1 MVEVMRGIFPV
12 LQTPVD
18 GDGGLDMAS
27 LEKEVRFCI
36 DCGAHGLVFPV
47 LGSEFQ
53 YLTEGERQRLLEVV
67 VGQAGGQVPVVAGVA
82 GTSKAVALECARGAA
97 RTAADAFI
105 ALPPYLSGATAD
117 EIRDYYAAIAAVAQ
131 RPVFIQHTQ
140 AGLSAAFMRQLFEEV
155 EHIDYLKEE
164 APPSAHQISAVVGAV
179 GDACLGVFGGGHGR
193 WMMSELRRGAT
204 GFMPAAEMVDV
215 HVQVWEAYQA
225 GDEVGARR
233 LFNQLLPHINL
244 ILLLGL
250 GVCKEVLVRRGVLA
264 SAQMRIPGSQ
274 VLDEEDHREIDAIL
288 ADLAPLLRV

>member
-1 MVEVMRGIFPV
+1 MDQIMHGIFPV
-12 LQTPVD
+12 VQTAVTDD
-18 GDGGLDMAS
+18 GELDIPS
-27 LEKEVRFCI
+27 LEKEVGFCI
-36 DCGAHGLVFPV
+36 DCGVHGLVFPV

-53 YLTEGERQRLLEVV
+53 YLTEGERQQLLEVV
-67 VGQAGGQVPVVAGVA
+67 VAQAGGQVPVVAGVA
-82 GTSKAVALECARGAA
+82 GTSKAQALECARRAA
-97 RTAADAFI
+97 TTQADAFI
-105 ALPPYLSGATAD
+105 ALPPYLSGATAA
-117 EIRDYYAAIAAVAQ
+117 EMGDYYKAIAQVAQ

-140 AGLSAAFMRQLFEEV
+140 AGLSASFMRQLFEEV

-164 APPSAHQISAVVGAV
+164 APPSAHQISAVVGQI

-204 GFMPAAEMVDV
+204 GFMPAAELVDV
-215 HVQVWEAYQA
+215 HVQVWDAFQA
-225 GDEVGARR
+225 GDEAGARR

-274 VLDEEDHREIDAIL
+274 QLDEEDQREIDAIL
-288 ADLAPLLRV
+288 ADLAPLLRQ